1 MKRRIY
7 LTQAAVVR
15 RYEGVQ
21 TFLTEGCLFLSLCS
35 IAEQV
40 VNEHIDILSAIQFAK
55 AEGWID
61 KNNDMTKDS
70 QCALLGFLTGKKWHR
85 DEMIYLPNPVPE
97 EMYTVEKWR
106 RDNATHFRRR
116 FVDTV
121 TNSVT
126 VAKGKFECYY
136 GYTYES

>member
-1 MKRRIY
+1 M
-7 LTQAAVVR
+7 TQNAIVR

-40 VNEHIDILSAIQFAK
+40 ANMHVDILSTIQYAK

-61 KNNDMTKDS
+61 KNNDMTEAS

-85 DEMIYLPNPVPE
+85 EEFTELPNPVPD
-97 EMYTVEKWR
+97 EMFTVEKWC
-106 RDNATHFRRR
+106 RDKVTHFRRR

-121 TNSVT
+121 THSMT
-126 VAKGKFECYY
+126 VAMGKLSGYY
-136 GYTYES
+136 GYVYE

>member
-1 MKRRIY
+1 M
-7 LTQAAVVR
+7 TQEAVVR
-15 RYEGVQ
+15 RYAGVQ
-21 TFLTEGCLFLSLCS
+21 TFLTEGCLFLTLCS

-40 VNEHIDILSAIQFAK
+40 ANTHVDILSVIQYSK

-61 KNNDMTKDS
+61 QNNDMTKDS

-85 DEMIYLPNPVPE
+85 EEFTELPNPVPD

-106 RDNATHFRRR
+106 KDKATHFRRR

-121 TNSVT
+121 TKSVT
-126 VAKGKFECYY
+126 VARGKLSGYY
-136 GYTYES
+136 GYIYEN

>member
-1 MKRRIY
+1 M
-7 LTQAAVVR
+7 TQSAIVR

-40 VNEHIDILSAIQFAK
+40 VSGHIDILSTIQYAK

-61 KNNDMTKDS
+61 SNNDMTKAS
-70 QCALLGFLTGKKWHR
+70 QCALLSFLTGKQWR
-85 DEMIYLPNPVPE
+85 REEFTELPNPVPN
-97 EMYTVEKWR
+97 EMYTVEKWI
-106 RDNATHFRRR
+106 NLNTGLIHFRRR
-116 FVDTV
+116 FVDTL

-126 VAKGKFECYY
+126 VAQGKLERYY
-136 GYTYES
+136 GYIHE

>member
-1 MKRRIY
+1 M
-7 LTQAAVVR
+7 TQSAIVR

-40 VNEHIDILSAIQFAK
+40 INGHIDILSTIQYAK

-61 KNNDMTKDS
+61 SNNDMTKAS
-70 QCALLGFLTGKKWHR
+70 QCALLGFLTGKQWR
-85 DEMIYLPNPVPE
+85 REEFTELPNPVPD
-97 EMYTVEKWR
+97 EMYTVEKWV
-106 RDNATHFRRR
+106 NLNTGFTHFRRR
-116 FVDTV
+116 FVDTL

-126 VAKGKFECYY
+126 VAQGKLERYY
-136 GYTYES
+136 GYIMSDTL

>member
-1 MKRRIY
+1 M
-7 LTQAAVVR
+7 TQNAIER
-15 RYEGVQ
+15 RYKGVQ

-40 VNEHIDILSAIQFAK
+40 ANMHIDILSAIQYAK

-61 KNNDMTKDS
+61 ANNDMTKAS

-85 DEMIYLPNPVPE
+85 EELTALPNPVPD
-97 EMYTVEKWR
+97 EMYTVEKWL
-106 RDNATHFRRR
+106 NPKNGFTHFRRR

-121 TNSVT
+121 ADSVT
-126 VAKGKFECYY
+126 VKMGKLVSYY
-136 GYTYES
+136 GYVYES

>member
-1 MKRRIY
+1 M
-7 LTQAAVVR
+7 TQTAIVR

-40 VNEHIDILSAIQFAK
+40 ANMHVDILSTIQYAK

-61 KNNDMTKDS
+61 KNNNMTEAS

-85 DEMIYLPNPVPE
+85 EEFTELPNPVPD
-97 EMYTVEKWR
+97 EMFTVEKWC
-106 RDNATHFRRR
+106 RDKVTHFRRR
-116 FVDTV
+116 FVDTL
-121 TNSVT
+121 THSMT
-126 VAKGKFECYY
+126 VAMGKLSGYY
-136 GYTYES
+136 GYVYE

>member
-1 MKRRIY
+1 M
-7 LTQAAVVR
+7 TQNAVVR
-15 RYEGVQ
+15 RYAGVQ

-40 VNEHIDILSAIQFAK
+40 ANMHVDILSTIQQAK

-85 DEMIYLPNPVPE
+85 EEFTTLPNPVPY

-106 RDNATHFRRR
+106 RGKTTHFRRR
-116 FVDTV
+116 FVDTL

-126 VAKGKFECYY
+126 VSKGELESYY
-136 GYTYES
+136 GYIYEN

>member
-1 MKRRIY
+1 M
-7 LTQAAVVR
+7 TQNAIVR

-40 VNEHIDILSAIQFAK
+40 ANMHVDILSTIQYAK

-61 KNNDMTKDS
+61 KNNDMTEAS

-85 DEMIYLPNPVPE
+85 EEFTELPNPVPD
-97 EMYTVEKWR
+97 EMFTVEKWC
-106 RDNATHFRRR
+106 RDKVTHFRRR
-116 FVDTV
+116 FVDTL
-121 TNSVT
+121 THSMT
-126 VAKGKFECYY
+126 VAMGKLSGYY
-136 GYTYES
+136 GYVYE